1 MIALA
6 DGMPLVK
13 LNGGRVVAF
22 QRDWIVRA
30 LAKAAFKAGYPKWW
44 MAEVIADV
52 LSFHLAHHVEAN
64 AITVPQ
70 LAKVINQVL
79 QVTGYAEISLFFD
92 PGLPGEQLNL
102 VELAREAGSGYELA
116 FFNCLRDRLQTLI
129 GAGATEVDLVGLT
142 SCVKQLRAR
151 KSWSR
156 GCNDLQEEIV
166 SFVRTQTLA
175 TPAPA
180 ATREICVQVR

>member
-13 LNGGRVVAF
+13 LSDGRVVAF

-30 LAKAAFKAGYPKWW
+30 LVKAALKAGYQKWW
-44 MAEVIADV
+44 LAEYVTETVASY
-52 LSFHLAHHVEAN
+52 LGWHFQGN
-64 AITVPQ
+64 AIAVAHLSKLVTD
-70 LAKVINQVL
+70 VL
-79 QVTGYAEISLFFD
+79 QVIGYSEISPYVLL
-92 PGLPGEQLNL
+92 GMPGERLNL
-102 VELAREAGSGYELA
+102 VELVREAGAGYELA
-116 FFNCLRDRLQTLI
+116 FFSRLRDRLQALI
-129 GAGATEVDLVGLT
+129 GAGTTDVDLIGLA

-156 GCNDLQEEIV
+156 GCEALQEEIV

-175 TPAPA
+175 TP
-180 ATREICVQVR
+180 REKELSVQVR